1 MCSTEV
7 GDLVVGEGERWMGKR
22 QVLDKTLKV
31 ERIRPLWP
39 GVGDGPRWDPRGKNG
54 RDAVRWSWPCG
65 NPDAREEDR
74 DGVEAGERGS

>member
-39 GVGDGPRWDPRGKNG
+39 GVGDGPRWDRSQGKKWQRCSEVELALREPRCQGG
-54 RDAVRWSWPCG
+54 R
-65 NPDAREEDR
+65 
-74 DGVEAGERGS
+74 